1 MDAQIDVGS
10 TTSGGRTEYFVR
22 DNGAGFDMKDASR
35 LFLPFQRLHRAD
47 DFAGTGV
54 GLTIVQRIIERH
66 GGHVRGESQ
75 PGEGAL
81 FTFDLP

>member
-1 MDAQIDVGS
+1 MV
-10 TTSGGRTEYFVR
+10 
-22 DNGAGFDMKDASR
+22 

-47 DFAGTGV
+47 DFVGTGV

-66 GGHVRGESQ
+66 GGHVRGESL